1 MILNSDRPD
10 WIIHMNK
17 NEQLCIDLLRA
28 DSEGEVITL
37 LKKHGFW
44 EKRSLWRHY
53 GDVENNWGQSGN
65 QQSLA
70 EAALAEKIVNSVDAR
85 LINECRVRGIDPASA
100 DAPQTIRQAVA
111 RFFESG
117 TGTKIASG
125 GLIEDWGA
133 QKTRDIAD
141 GITLCATGRRPEQL
155 NITIADCGEGQ
166 SPDRLP
172 DTILS
177 LSKSNKQ
184 YIPFVQG
191 QFNQGGTGAL
201 RFCGKFNL
209 QLVISKRNPAFL
221 DENSSARDNEWCFTI
236 VRREFPTDAPGMP
249 KNSVYTY
256 LAPVGVGSDCKDR
269 QGGVLSFPADT
280 FSIYPNDDDPYG
292 RDAAFGTA
300 IKMYEYNFLGERS
313 NILRGKSLLSRLDL
327 LLPEIALPVRFYEY
341 RTSKAGKY
349 LDVGSRRTTVSGL
362 LRRIKDSDNVEDGFP
377 VRIPFQPAGEKLIA
391 SVFAFVPE
399 GSTKDADDEDGGA
412 STRKLGGV
420 RGYRKREGIVF
431 LRNGQTQGSLP
442 KDFFRR
448 DAVKMKPL
456 ADDLLVFI
464 ECDDLGSV
472 TREDLFMPSRDRL
485 ADNEFKQE
493 LVAALEKTIRD
504 CQELKDLRNKR
515 QQERMNERLQD
526 DQPLTDVLQ
535 SLIKSSP
542 NLTTLLKLG
551 QRISAPFNTVSTGS
565 EPDPDFKGEVYP
577 TFFKN
582 KGVEYGEVLKR
593 GCAINHRMRLTF
605 ETDAR
610 NDYFTRAAERGE
622 FDLTWKGSDGLEY
635 VASPN
640 GPTLKNGIATVMVD
654 LPGGASVDDEIEFI
668 ARTRDSQRVFENRIK
683 VTVKPKAERSSGG
696 GGERKPPKNKQ
707 GDDRERPSE
716 LESPNIK
723 RVYRDQWEA
732 EGFDEFT
739 AMKIESIGYS
749 DDEAA
754 EFYEFKV
761 NMDNMPLES
770 EAKNKR
776 LSKESATLLR
786 EQFLYA
792 NVLVGLS
799 LLLDEKR
806 AKTADQ
812 VGDTEPSDGIEDRV
826 ERTCRA
832 LAPFIPALI
841 SLGTSDLEVDDAVE
855 GLEETA

>member
-1 MILNSDRPD
+1 MSD
-10 WIIHMNK
+10 NK
-17 NEQLCIDLLRA
+17 QLCADLLHA

-37 LKKHGFW
+37 LKKHGYW
-44 EKRSLWRHY
+44 DKAALWRHY

-85 LINECRVRGIDPASA
+85 LINECKMRGIDPTSA
-100 DAPQTIRQAVA
+100 EAPQSIRSAVA
-111 RFFESG
+111 QFFENGS
-117 TGTKIASG
+117 GTKIATG
-125 GLIEDWGA
+125 GLIEDWGL
-133 QKTRDIAD
+133 QKTRDVAD
-141 GITLCATGRRPEQL
+141 GITLTATGMRPEGL
-155 NITIADCGEGQ
+155 SITISDCGEGQ
-166 SPDRLP
+166 APDRLP

-201 RFCGKFNL
+201 RFCGKHNL
-209 QLVISKRNPAFL
+209 QLVISRRNPAFL
-221 DENSSARDNEWCFTI
+221 DDSASDRDHEWCFTI
-236 VRREFPTDAPGMP
+236 VRREFPTGAPGTP

-256 LAPVGVGSDCKDR
+256 LAPVGIDSGNDER
-269 QGGVLSFPADT
+269 HGGVLSFSADT
-280 FSIYPNDDDPYG
+280 FPIYPDDDAPY
-292 RDAAFGTA
+292 RREAPYGTA
-300 IKMYEYNFLGERS
+300 IKLYDYNFLGERS

-341 RTSKAGKY
+341 RKSKAGKY
-349 LDVGSRRTTVSGL
+349 FDVGSRRTTLSGL
-362 LRRIKDSDNVEDGFP
+362 LRRIKDSDNVETGFP
-377 VRIPFQPAGEKLIA
+377 IRLPFQPAGEKLIA
-391 SVFAFVPE
+391 NIFAFVAE
-399 GSTKDADDEDGGA
+399 GSTKESEDEDVDTP
-412 STRKLGGV
+412 SKKLGGV

-448 DAVKMKPL
+448 EAVKMKPL
-456 ADDLLVFI
+456 ADDLLVFV
-464 ECDDLGSV
+464 ECDELSSV

-485 ADNEFKQE
+485 ADNEFKQA
-493 LVAALEKTIRD
+493 LVDSLEKAIRD

-551 QRISAPFNTVSTGS
+551 QRISAPFKTVATGS
-565 EPDPDFKGEVYP
+565 DKQEEFKGEVYP

-582 KGVEYGEVLKR
+582 KGVDYGQTLSR
-593 GCAINHRMRLTF
+593 SCPINYRMRLTF

-610 NDYFTRAAERGE
+610 NDYFTRAAERGA
-622 FDLTWKGSDGLEY
+622 FDLTWKDADGTEY
-635 VASPN
+635 KASPN
-640 GPTLKNGIATVMVD
+640 GPTLKNGIAVVMVD
-654 LPGGASVDDEIEFI
+654 LPSGASVDDEIEFV
-668 ARTRDSQRVFENRIK
+668 ARTHDAHRLFENHIK
-683 VTVKPKAERSSGG
+683 VQVKPQAEKSGG
-696 GGERKPPKNKQ
+696 GTGERKPPQKKD
-707 GDDRERPSE
+707 GAERERPSE
-716 LESPNIK
+716 LESPAIK
-723 RVYRDQWEA
+723 RIYRDQWEA
-732 EGFDEFT
+732 ENFNEFT

-770 EAKNKR
+770 EAKQKR
-776 LSKESATLLR
+776 LSKESTSLLR

-799 LLLDEKR
+799 LLLEEKR
-806 AKTADQ
+806 SKKTDAL
-812 VGDTEPSDGIEDRV
+812 GDEGSGETIEDRV

-832 LAPFIPALI
+832 LAPFMPALI
-841 SLGTSDLEVDDAVE
+841 SLGTSDLDTDDAVE

>member
-1 MILNSDRPD
+1 MKRGDNQS
-10 WIIHMNK
+10 
-17 NEQLCIDLLRA
+17 LCLALLRA
-28 DSEGEVITL
+28 DSEETVVEL
-37 LKKHGFW
+37 LKARGYW
-44 EKRSLWRHY
+44 DRPELWRYY

-85 LINECRVRGIDPASA
+85 LINECKLHGIDPSSS
-100 DAPQTIRQAVA
+100 DAPRTIRNAVA
-111 RFFESG
+111 QFFEG
-117 TGTKIASG
+117 GKGDKLATG
-125 GLIEDWGA
+125 GLVEDWGI
-133 QKTRDIAD
+133 QKTREIAD
-141 GITLCATGRRPEQL
+141 GITLCATGTRPEQL

-201 RFCGKFNL
+201 RFCGKNNL

-221 DENSSARDNEWCFTI
+221 DESACPRDREWSFTV
-236 VRREFPTDAPGMP
+236 VRREFPSGAQGTP

-256 LAPVGVGSDCKDR
+256 LAPLGVGSDCEDR
-269 QGGVLSFPADT
+269 HGNVLSFPSET
-280 FSIYPNDDDPYG
+280 FPIYPDDDGPYG
-292 RDAAFGTA
+292 REAPYGTA

-341 RTSKAGKY
+341 RTNKVGQY

-362 LRRIKDSDNVEDGFP
+362 LRRIKDSDNVEIGFP
-377 VRIPFQPAGEKLIA
+377 VRIPFQPTGEKLIA
-391 SVFAFVPE
+391 NVFAFVAE
-399 GSTKDADDEDGGA
+399 GSTKESDEEDNGA
-412 STRKLGGV
+412 QAKKLGGV

-448 DAVKMKPL
+448 EAVKMKPL
-456 ADDLLVFI
+456 ADDLLVFV
-464 ECDDLGSV
+464 ECDELSSV

-485 ADNEFKQE
+485 ADNEFKQA
-493 LVAALEKTIRD
+493 LVDSLEKAIRD
-504 CQELKDLRNKR
+504 CHELKELRNKR

-526 DQPLTDVLQ
+526 DRPLTDVLQ

-551 QRISAPFNTVSTGS
+551 QRISAPFNTVPTGS
-565 EPDPDFKGEVYP
+565 ETEEDFKGEVYP
-577 TFFKN
+577 TFFKS
-582 KGVEYGEVLKR
+582 KGIEYGKVLSR
-593 GCAINHRMRLTF
+593 SCPINNRMRLTF

-610 NDYFTRAAERGE
+610 NDYFTRAAERGA
-622 FDLTWKGSDGLEY
+622 FDLTWKGNDGAEY
-635 VASPN
+635 KASPN
-640 GPTLKNGIATVMVD
+640 GPTLKKGIAVVMVD
-654 LPGGASVDDEIEFI
+654 LPNGASVDDEFEFI
-668 ARTRDSQRVFENRIK
+668 ARTHDAHRLFENRIK
-683 VTVKPKAERSSGG
+683 VRVKPTAEKTGGG
-696 GGERKPPKNKQ
+696 GGERKPPKNKD
-707 GDDRERPSE
+707 GAERERPTE
-716 LESPNIK
+716 LESPSIK
-723 RVYRDQWEA
+723 RVYRDEWEA
-732 EGFDEFT
+732 ERFDEFT
-739 AMKIESIGYS
+739 AMKIESLGYS
-749 DDEAA
+749 DDETS
-754 EFYEFKV
+754 EFYQFKV
-761 NMDNMPLES
+761 NMDNLPLES

-776 LSKESATLLR
+776 LSKESTSLLR

-792 NVLVGLS
+792 NVLIGLS
-799 LLLDEKR
+799 LLLEEKR
-806 AKTADQ
+806 TKRSERIDDDVPIET
-812 VGDTEPSDGIEDRV
+812 IEDRV

-832 LAPFIPALI
+832 MAPFVPALI
-841 SLGTSDLEVDDAVE
+841 SLGSSDLDSEDVVE